1 MQASLW
7 ILRDLARFVRYSLI
21 PALPTVHERMKNLLT
36 YRILTSIILLMLMT
50 FTCAGQEVIVDNI
63 ERAIKAGDANGL
75 ADYFSS
81 SITITI
87 NNKEDAYSD
96 KQGLQVLRAFF
107 TRNQVRDFSIKRV
120 GNQTSAN
127 GFYAIGIMNTN
138 SGEYKVYLYIKHLN
152 NQSYLQQIK
161 MTK

>member
-1 MQASLW
+1 
-7 ILRDLARFVRYSLI
+7 
-21 PALPTVHERMKNLLT
+21 MKNLFT
-36 YRILTSIILLMLMT
+36 YRFLTSTILVMLMT
-50 FTCAGQEVIVDNI
+50 FTCAGQEIIVDNI

-81 SITITI
+81 AITITI
-87 NNKEDAYSD
+87 NNKEDAYSE
-96 KQGLQVLRAFF
+96 KQGLQVLREFF
-107 TRNQVRDFSIKRV
+107 TKNQVRGFSIKRV
-120 GNQTSAN
+120 GNQTNAA

-138 SGEYKVYLYIKHLN
+138 TGEYKVYLYIKHLN